1 MVTWIETSG
10 RRRGGKPGTGLG
22 PRSVRLTLG
31 RLTAA
36 FEMAVLEGLLP
47 RNVTKLVKPPKYAP
61 APRSTWSAEE
71 VRKFLDKAKTDRLH
85 AGWRLSPYGL
95 RRGEVL
101 GLRWQKDIDFGSFA
115 EPCRAHTKPWCV
127 DCYGTGST
135 YKPAT
140 IRVQQARVLVEG
152 TTQVVPPKSRNGFR
166 TLPLDVTAASALHHL
181 KVAQN
186 AERLAA
192 GKAYTNSGYVVV
204 GELGEPVHPE

>member
-1 MVTWIETSG
+1 M
-10 RRRGGKPGTGLG
+10 
-22 PRSVRLTLG
+22 
-31 RLTAA
+31 
-36 FEMAVLEGLLP
+36 
-47 RNVTKLVKPPKYAP
+47 
-61 APRSTWSAEE
+61 
-71 VRKFLDKAKTDRLH
+71 RKFLDKAKTDRLH
-85 AGWRLSPYGL
+85 AGWRLSLYGL

-152 TTQVVPPKSRNGFR
+152 TTQVVPPKSRNSFR

-204 GELGEPVHPE
+204 DELGSQFTPSGTPTNSVASPSERESSGSCCTRAATRH